1 MINNDFYLSH
11 LLAITVL
18 NIELQKQVLA
28 NHEDLLSQATWV
40 EKLEGVL
47 FVMQSHVQVSNVKNI
62 NN

>member
-18 NIELQKQVLA
+18 NVELQKQVLA

-47 FVMQSHVQVSNVKNI
+47 FVMQSHVQVNNRKNV